1 MLPVTRFLS
10 GWILLLFLRD
20 LRLRCSDILV
30 LGLPTVTGANS
41 LYLAADGKLGMGD
54 GALTTSTGAFSQ
66 SRGDLSESAISLTG
80 GLLNIV
86 LSVTGGNG
94 NQAVDVYVNGDFF
107 DSLSYNGNMNGNQSS
122 VTSWIN
128 PNLTWGEI
136 QWTNE
141 ALAEDRIAGFAGL
154 QVPEPASASLGI
166 LGLAVMM
173 MRRRRS

>member
-1 MLPVTRFLS
+1 MAVISMLPVTRFLS

-30 LGLPTVTGANS
+30 LGLPTVTGQT
-41 LYLAADGKLGMGD
+41 
-54 GALTTSTGAFSQ
+54 ALTTSTGAFSQ

-80 GLLNIV
+80 GLLNIT

-141 ALAEDRIAGFAGL
+141 ALAADRIAGFAGL

>member
-1 MLPVTRFLS
+1 
-10 GWILLLFLRD
+10 
-20 LRLRCSDILV
+20 
-30 LGLPTVTGANS
+30 
-41 LYLAADGKLGMGD
+41 MGD

-80 GLLNIV
+80 GLLNIT

-128 PNLTWGEI
+128 PYLTWGEI

-141 ALAEDRIAGFAGL
+141 ALASDRIAGFAGL